1 VPFAGRQVGS
11 LHVPL
16 RLMTQENLKEMRER
30 IQHLQRFLRIEDRLA
45 KIDNDRQLTLS
56 PGFWDD
62 NARATAILKEI
73 KIDKYWTEFY
83 DKVKASV
90 EDFAVLFEFW
100 KEGEAKEEEVQEL
113 YDKATKEIDEL
124 EFKSTLNAP
133 EDEMPA
139 MVVINSGAGGTESQD
154 WAEML
159 MRMYRMYGE
168 KQGWKVSEV
177 DVQYGDGAGIKQ
189 ATLEFD
195 GAFAYGLLKAES
207 GVHRLVRISPFD
219 SNARR
224 HTSFAS
230 VFVYPLIDD
239 TIDIQVSPADLE
251 WAFFRSGG
259 SGGQN
264 VNKVETAVRLRHIP
278 SGIIVE
284 CQQARTQGENREK
297 AMTMLKSRLYEEELR
312 KRQEI
317 LNATNSNKKKIEW
330 GSQIRS
336 YVFHPYKM
344 IKDHR
349 TDHEVGNVQPVMDG
363 ELDDFIKAY
372 LMAEKE
378 EQ

>member
-1 VPFAGRQVGS
+1 
-11 LHVPL
+11 
-16 RLMTQENLKEMRER
+16 MTLENLKEMRER
-30 IQHLQRFLRIEDRLA
+30 VQHLHRFLRMDDRQS
-45 KIDNDRQLTLS
+45 KIDRNKQLTLA

-62 NARATAILKEI
+62 NARATGILKEI
-73 KIDKYWTEFY
+73 KIDEYWVNLY
-83 DKVKASV
+83 HRANAAV
-90 EDFAVLFEFW
+90 EDFAVIFEFW
-100 KEGEAKEEEVQEL
+100 KEGEATEEDAQET
-113 YDKATKEIDEL
+113 YDKAIKELDEL

-133 EDEMPA
+133 EDEMPG
-139 MVVINSGAGGTESQD
+139 VLQINSGAGGTESQD

-159 MRMYRMYGE
+159 LRMYRMYGE
-168 KQGWKVSEV
+168 KQGWKVSEI
-177 DVQYGDGAGIKQ
+177 DIQYGDGAGIKQ

-239 TIDIQVSPADLE
+239 TIEIEINPSDLE

-264 VNKVETAVRLRHIP
+264 VNKVETAVRLKHIP
-278 SGIIVE
+278 SGIIIE

-297 AMTMLKSRLYEEELR
+297 ALAMLRSQLYEEELR
-312 KRQEI
+312 KREEVK
-317 LNATNSNKKKIEW
+317 NATNSTKKKIEW

-349 TDHEVGNVQPVMDG
+349 TDYEVGNVQPVMDG

-372 LMAEKE
+372 LMSVRE
-378 EQ
+378 EN

>member
-1 VPFAGRQVGS
+1 
-11 LHVPL
+11 
-16 RLMTQENLKEMRER
+16 MTQEQLKDMQAR
-30 IQHLQRFLRIEDRLA
+30 ITHLHRFLRIEDRLI
-45 KIDNDRQLTLS
+45 KQENDRQMTLS

-62 NARATAILKEI
+62 NTRATGILKEI
-73 KIDKYWTEFY
+73 KINKYWTDLY
-83 DKVKASV
+83 DKVNAQI
-90 EDFAVLFEFW
+90 EDCAVLFDFW
-100 KEGEAKEEEVQEL
+100 KEGEATEEEMKDAYANAL
-113 YDKATKEIDEL
+113 KAIDEL
-124 EFKSTLNAP
+124 EFKSTLDKP
-133 EDEMPA
+133 EDEMTC

-168 KQGWKVSEV
+168 KQGWKVLEV

-195 GAFAYGLLKAES
+195 GEFAYGLLKAES

-230 VFVYPLIDD
+230 VYVYPVIDD
-239 TIDIQVSPADLE
+239 TIEINVSPADVE

-264 VNKVETAVRLRHIP
+264 VNKVETAVRLKHIP

-284 CQQARTQGENREK
+284 CQIARTQGENREK

-312 KRQEI
+312 KRQEV
-317 LNATNSNKKKIEW
+317 LNANNANKKKIEW

-349 TDHEVGNVQPVMDG
+349 TDYEVGNVGPVMDG
-363 ELDDFIKAY
+363 EIDDFIKAY
-372 LMAEKE
+372 LMQAKE
-378 EQ
+378 EA

>member
-1 VPFAGRQVGS
+1 
-11 LHVPL
+11 
-16 RLMTQENLKEMRER
+16 MTIENLKELRER
-30 IQHLQRFLRIEDRLA
+30 VQHLRRFLRVEDRSA
-45 KIDNDRQLTLS
+45 KIESDRQLTLA

-62 NARATAILKEI
+62 NARATGILKEI
-73 KIDKYWTEFY
+73 KIDKYWTDFY
-83 DKVKASV
+83 EQVTSSV
-90 EDFAVLFEFW
+90 EDCAVLFEFW
-100 KEGEAKEEEVQEL
+100 KEGEANEDEVQAAYE
-113 YDKATKEIDEL
+113 KALKEVDEL
-124 EFKSTLNAP
+124 EFKSTLNEP

-195 GAFAYGLLKAES
+195 GEFAYGLLKAES

-239 TIDIQVSPADLE
+239 TIDIQVNPSDLE

-264 VNKVETAVRLRHIP
+264 VNKVETAVRLKHIP

-284 CQQARTQGENREK
+284 CQQARTQRENREK
-297 AMTMLKSRLYEEELR
+297 ALTMLKSRLYEEELR
-312 KRQEI
+312 KRQEV
-317 LNATNSNKKKIEW
+317 LNAANSSKKKIEW

-372 LMAEKE
+372 LMTAKAE
-378 EQ
+378 Q